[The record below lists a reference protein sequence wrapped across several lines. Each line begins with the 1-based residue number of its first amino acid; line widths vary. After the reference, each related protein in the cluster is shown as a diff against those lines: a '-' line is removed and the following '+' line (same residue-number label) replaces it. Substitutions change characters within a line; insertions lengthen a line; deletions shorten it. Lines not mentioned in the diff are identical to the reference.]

1 MIWKNICIPTYHTYQ
16 QLYFTDGSVDPARFS
31 LQEAQQFLELCERR
45 NIKVDMC
52 ENHERGCRVRTFVP
66 LLQYHSKLCCYKQAA
81 KLCVRG
87 RIVLNTVSRKFR
99 VFLKEPFKDID
110 ALIKYKDDEK
120 LLKFSFTKKESGR
133 TRKFK
138 IKLYNH
144 SSTKSISCGTVRS
157 EEVVAVNAEEILDNN
172 KIINYKIRMI
182 K

>member
-1 MIWKNICIPTYHTYQ
+1 MISKNICISTYQ

-31 LQEAQQFLELCERR
+31 LQEAQQFLELCKRR
-45 NIKVDMC
+45 NIKIDMC

-87 RIVLNTVSRKFR
+87 RIVLNTVSRKFK
-99 VFLKEPFKDID
+99 VFLNEPFKDID
-110 ALIKYKDDEK
+110 ALIKYKEDMK

-144 SSTKSISCGTVRS
+144 NSSKSISCGTVRS
-157 EEVVAVNAEEILDNN
+157 EEVLVVNAEEILDNN
-172 KIINYKIRMI
+172 KILNYKIRMI